1 MKDMHS
7 NIKVVHAITPAA
19 VGTSGIA
26 GGKLSA
32 VLDRKQSGVLYRSAE
47 FVFDYGTSATVA
59 DTITPVV
66 YECATTGGTFTSVAD
81 ADLIGDEGAI
91 ALTAAGSSNIG
102 YRGNKRY
109 LKLRLYGTGHA
120 TGTVAASLVLGDP
133 DLAPTT

>member
-32 VLDRKQSGVLYRSAE
+32 AIDRRGYDSVE
-47 FVFDYGTSATVA
+47 FVFGYGTSASAA

-66 YECATTGGTFTSVAD
+66 YEGDATGGGWDEADDHVKRRGLAGAIGAEESDDFAGAEVNAD
-81 ADLIGDEGAI
+81 ASNDGAR
-91 ALTAAGSSNIG
+91 AE
-102 YRGNKRY
+102 
-109 LKLRLYGTGHA
+109 
-120 TGTVAASLVLGDP
+120 
-133 DLAPTT
+133 

>member
-7 NIKVVHAITPAA
+7 NIKVLHAITPQA

-32 VLDRKQSGVLYRSAE
+32 VLDRRGYESAE
-47 FVFDYGTSATVA
+47 FVFSYGTTVSAA

-81 ADLIGDEGAI
+81 ADLIPNTGEAAI
-91 ALTAAGSSNIG
+91 ALAAAGSSKIG

-120 TGTVAASLVLGDP
+120 TGVVAASLVLGDP
-133 DLAPTT
+133 NMAPVAS